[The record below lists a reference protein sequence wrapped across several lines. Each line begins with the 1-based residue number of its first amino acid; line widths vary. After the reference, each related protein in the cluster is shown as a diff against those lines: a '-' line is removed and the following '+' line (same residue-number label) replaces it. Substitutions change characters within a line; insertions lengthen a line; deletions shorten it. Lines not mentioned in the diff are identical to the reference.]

1 MLFWETAGPALK
13 INILGNVRKWEG
25 NFTRS
30 NVMVGNMITLKAN
43 SYVLYVPGN
52 VLCMLWLMS

>member
-1 MLFWETAGPALK
+1 MLFWEPAGPALK

-52 VLCMLWLMS
+52 VLCML

>member
-1 MLFWETAGPALK
+1 MLFWEPAGPALK

-52 VLCMLWLMS
+52 VLCMPWLMS